1 MTNNSNNSLN
11 DKLIELAKSGHT
23 DAVELCLKL
32 GVDIHAQED
41 YALCRASH
49 NGHTDTV
56 RLLLDK
62 GADIHA
68 QEDDALRWAA
78 NNGHTDIVRLLL
90 DKGANKNKALVW
102 LKENGQTKAYNT
114 LKGTK

>member
-1 MTNNSNNSLN
+1 MSNNHSNNSLN

-32 GVDIHAQED
+32 GVDIHALED
-41 YALCRASH
+41 HSLRWASH

-62 GADIHA
+62 GA
-68 QEDDALRWAA
+68 
-78 NNGHTDIVRLLL
+78 
-90 DKGANKNKALVW
+90 NKDKALAW
-102 LKENGQTKAYNT
+102 LKRNNRTQAYKT
-114 LKGTK
+114 LKGMK